1 MPLAKNKWRRHIA
14 VLLCAMLIFS
24 TAFSITAFADN
35 AVVTSGTMYSY
46 FQTFS
51 SKGQWV
57 DIQTP
62 SHWITGTGEVAYC
75 LQTSKDSPY
84 NSGYHTVEG
93 SDYYDQRTLTG
104 LYAILENG
112 YPVTTDGFTDE
123 EARYATA
130 NAIRF
135 WCAENGCEG
144 MPAYLSLKINGDWI
158 RGKYGYEDLYNWCLG
173 LVQKARDQATSSPS
187 TGSISF
193 SITAFAAPVD
203 EATIDTSRTGS
214 LDIYK
219 YDLTNAEKDG
229 VWDSSYVSTGVK
241 DENGVEAVLGDPAR
255 VSALNANGNAYGYA
269 IKGVEFTYVKVADI
283 RTFTESEDGAEH
295 IEVLYGIA
303 PTEQNNAFLS
313 AIGISTEDRYA
324 PADEVVDGMTV
335 YYYRSDV
342 LIDGLKASLDA
353 NSIAVKN
360 ALERY
365 AHDNHGVAMTETDA
379 YGHTS
384 AANLPLGLY
393 LLIETRVP
401 EMVTDTTA
409 PFLVSLPMTS
419 VDGSNASDGGTR
431 WIYDVTLYPKNL
443 TGIPTLEKTLRED
456 KADTGKNSGSTSD
469 ITDGYAHTGTAS
481 AGDVIDY
488 QIISTLPSITSAASY
503 LTDYTFIDTL
513 SKGITYNKGDVML
526 EFFKDESCTDLVASW
541 AEPSDRFLVSYNTTS
556 DGASVMTISMTASG
570 LAEINSGRQVYL
582 KSSMVNS
589 GYSDC
594 TLRITYKATVN
605 SDASVTYGDAGNPND
620 VVLTWKRTNS
630 SYYDTLVDDCH
641 VYLYGIDMTKQF
653 SDGRG
658 DFSKVQFIVHND
670 TDGYFLVGKLNE
682 AEGVWYV
689 TDHVTEEKDAT
700 HFIPTKDGK
709 LILKG
714 LEDDTYTWTEVQT
727 ANGYTLLKNS
737 IKVVIS
743 QAESETLC
751 GIYGTDVL
759 GLIQNDP
766 RYASVDPGLYHNMPQ
781 KQLAHKLLTASATV
795 DSNKVNMAPDGS
807 SANAFVPFTV
817 INTRGFDLPQT
828 GSYGNWMFP
837 VAGLS
842 MLTLCVV
849 GIVALT
855 RKSKKKAQN
864 T

>member
-1 MPLAKNKWRRHIA
+1 MKKLFA
-14 VLLCAMLIFS
+14 LLL
-24 TAFSITAFADN
+24 
-35 AVVTSGTMYSY
+35 
-46 FQTFS
+46 
-51 SKGQWV
+51 
-57 DIQTP
+57 
-62 SHWITGTGEVAYC
+62 
-75 LQTSKDSPY
+75 
-84 NSGYHTVEG
+84 
-93 SDYYDQRTLTG
+93 
-104 LYAILENG
+104 AIL
-112 YPVTTDGFTDE
+112 VV
-123 EARYATA
+123 
-130 NAIRF
+130 
-135 WCAENGCEG
+135 
-144 MPAYLSLKINGDWI
+144 S
-158 RGKYGYEDLYNWCLG
+158 
-173 LVQKARDQATSSPS
+173 
-187 TGSISF
+187 SF
-193 SITAFAAPVD
+193 SVTAFAAPVD
-203 EATIDTSRTGS
+203 EATIDTTRTGS

-241 DENGVEAVLGDPAR
+241 DESGVEAVMGDPAR
-255 VSALNANGNAYGYA
+255 VSALNANGSAYGYA
-269 IKGVEFTYVKVADI
+269 IKGVEFTYVRVATI
-283 RTFTESEDGAEH
+283 RTFTESENGAEH

-303 PTEQNNAFLS
+303 PTEQNNAFIS
-313 AIGISTEDRYA
+313 AIGVSTEDRYA

-342 LIDGLKASLDA
+342 LIDGLKNALDA
-353 NSIAVKN
+353 NATTVKN
-360 ALERY
+360 TLERY
-365 AHDNHGVAMTETDA
+365 AHDNHGIAMTETDA
-379 YGHTS
+379 YGHTGAS
-384 AANLPLGLY
+384 DLPLGLY

-419 VDGSNASDGGTR
+419 VDGSNANDGGTR

-443 TGIPTLEKTLRED
+443 TGIPSLEKTLRED
-456 KADTGKNSGSTSD
+456 KDDTGHNNGSTGD
-469 ITDGYAHTGTAS
+469 IHDGYAHTGTAS

-488 QIISTLPSITSAASY
+488 QIVSTLPSITSAASY

-513 SKGITYNKGDVML
+513 SKGITYNKGDVLL
-526 EFFKDESCTDLVASW
+526 EFFRDDGCTDLVTSW
-541 AEPSDRFLVSYNTTS
+541 NEQSDRFLVSYNTAS
-556 DGASVMTISMTASG
+556 DGASVMTITMT
-570 LAEINSGRQVYL
+570 EINSSRSVYTEA
-582 KSSMVNS
+582 SMVNS

-594 TLRITYKATVN
+594 TLRITYKATMN
-605 SDASVTYGDAGNPND
+605 SGASVTYGDAGNPND

-641 VYLYGIDMTKQF
+641 VYIYGIDMTKQF

-658 DFSKVQFIVHND
+658 DFSKVEFIVHND

-689 TDHVTEEKDAT
+689 TDHVAEEKDAT

-743 QAESETLC
+743 QTESETLC

-766 RYASVDPGLYHNMPQ
+766 RYADVDPGLYHNMPQ
-781 KQLAHKLLTASATV
+781 RHLEHKLLTASATV
-795 DSNKVNMAPDGS
+795 DSNKVNMEPDGS
-807 SANAFVPFTV
+807 SANAYVPFTV

-842 MLTLCVV
+842 MLTLCVA
-849 GIVALT
+849 GIVALS
-855 RKSKKKAQN
+855 RKNKKKAQN

>member
-1 MPLAKNKWRRHIA
+1 MKKIFA
-14 VLLCAMLIFS
+14 LLL
-24 TAFSITAFADN
+24 
-35 AVVTSGTMYSY
+35 
-46 FQTFS
+46 
-51 SKGQWV
+51 
-57 DIQTP
+57 
-62 SHWITGTGEVAYC
+62 
-75 LQTSKDSPY
+75 
-84 NSGYHTVEG
+84 
-93 SDYYDQRTLTG
+93 
-104 LYAILENG
+104 AIL
-112 YPVTTDGFTDE
+112 VV
-123 EARYATA
+123 
-130 NAIRF
+130 
-135 WCAENGCEG
+135 
-144 MPAYLSLKINGDWI
+144 S
-158 RGKYGYEDLYNWCLG
+158 
-173 LVQKARDQATSSPS
+173 
-187 TGSISF
+187 SF

-229 VWDSSYVSTGVK
+229 IWDSSYVSTGVK
-241 DENGVEAVLGDPAR
+241 DESGVEAVLGDPAR
-255 VSALNANGNAYGYA
+255 VSALNANGSAYGYA
-269 IKGVEFTYVKVADI
+269 IKGVEFTYVRVATI
-283 RTFTESEDGAEH
+283 RTFTESENGAEH

-303 PTEQNNAFLS
+303 PTEQNNAFIS
-313 AIGISTEDRYA
+313 AIGVSTEDRYA

-342 LIDGLKASLDA
+342 LIDGLKNALDA
-353 NSIAVKN
+353 NATTVKN

-379 YGHTS
+379 YGHTGAS
-384 AANLPLGLY
+384 DLPLGLY

-419 VDGSNASDGGTR
+419 VDDTNANDGGTR

-443 TGIPTLEKTLRED
+443 TGIPSLEKTLRED
-456 KADTGKNSGSTSD
+456 KDDTGHNNGSTSD
-469 ITDGYAHTGTAS
+469 IHDGYAHTGTAS

-488 QIISTLPSITSAASY
+488 QIVSTLPSITSAASY

-513 SKGITYNKGDVML
+513 SKGITYNKGDVLL
-526 EFFKDESCTDLVASW
+526 EFFRDDGCTDLVTSW
-541 AEPSDRFLVSYNTTS
+541 NEASDRFLVSYNTAA

-570 LAEINSGRQVYL
+570 LAEINSSRSVYTEA
-582 KSSMVNS
+582 SMVNS

-594 TLRITYKATVN
+594 TLRITYKATMN
-605 SDASVTYGDAGNPND
+605 SDASVTYGDAGNHND

-670 TDGYFLVGKLNE
+670 TDNYFLVGKLNE
-682 AEGVWYV
+682 AEGIWYV

-743 QAESETLC
+743 QTESETLC

-766 RYASVDPGLYHNMPQ
+766 RYADVDPGLYHNMPQ
-781 KQLAHKLLTASATV
+781 RHLEHKLLTASATV
-795 DSNKVNMAPDGS
+795 DNNKVNMEPDGS

-842 MLTLCVV
+842 MLTLCVA

-855 RKSKKKAQN
+855 RKNKKKAQN

>member
-1 MPLAKNKWRRHIA
+1 MKRIFA
-14 VLLCAMLIFS
+14 LLL
-24 TAFSITAFADN
+24 
-35 AVVTSGTMYSY
+35 
-46 FQTFS
+46 
-51 SKGQWV
+51 
-57 DIQTP
+57 
-62 SHWITGTGEVAYC
+62 
-75 LQTSKDSPY
+75 
-84 NSGYHTVEG
+84 
-93 SDYYDQRTLTG
+93 
-104 LYAILENG
+104 AIL
-112 YPVTTDGFTDE
+112 VV
-123 EARYATA
+123 
-130 NAIRF
+130 
-135 WCAENGCEG
+135 
-144 MPAYLSLKINGDWI
+144 S
-158 RGKYGYEDLYNWCLG
+158 
-173 LVQKARDQATSSPS
+173 
-187 TGSISF
+187 SF

-229 VWDSSYVSTGVK
+229 IWDSSYVSTGVK
-241 DENGVEAVLGDPAR
+241 DESGVEAVLGDPAR

-269 IKGVEFTYVKVADI
+269 IKGVEFTYVRVATI
-283 RTFTESEDGAEH
+283 RTFTESENGAEH

-303 PTEQNNAFLS
+303 PTEQNNAFIS
-313 AIGISTEDRYA
+313 AIGVSTEDRYA
-324 PADEVVDGMTV
+324 PADEVVNGMTV

-342 LIDGLKASLDA
+342 LIDGLKAALDA
-353 NSIAVKN
+353 NATTVKN

-379 YGHTS
+379 YGHTGAS
-384 AANLPLGLY
+384 DLPLGLY

-419 VDGSNASDGGTR
+419 VDGTNANDGGTR

-443 TGIPTLEKTLRED
+443 TGIPSLEKTLRED
-456 KADTGKNSGSTSD
+456 KDDTGHNNGSTGD
-469 ITDGYAHTGTAS
+469 IHDGYAHTGTAS

-488 QIISTLPSITSAASY
+488 QIVSTLPSITSAASY

-513 SKGITYNKGDVML
+513 SKGITYNKGDVLL
-526 EFFKDESCTDLVASW
+526 EFFRDDGCTDL
-541 AEPSDRFLVSYNTTS
+541 FLVSYNTAS
-556 DGASVMTISMTASG
+556 DGASVMTITMTASG
-570 LAEINSGRQVYL
+570 LAEINSSRSVYTEA
-582 KSSMVNS
+582 SMVNS

-594 TLRITYKATVN
+594 TLRITYKATMN

-620 VVLTWKRTNS
+620 VVLTWKRSNT

-641 VYLYGIDMTKQF
+641 VYIYGIDMTKQF

-658 DFSKVQFIVHND
+658 DFSKVEFIVHND
-670 TDGYFLVGKLNE
+670 TDNYFLVGKLNE

-689 TDHVTEEKDAT
+689 TDHVAEEKDAT

-714 LEDDTYTWTEVQT
+714 LEDDTYTWREVQT

-743 QAESETLC
+743 QTESETLC

-766 RYASVDPGLYHNMPQ
+766 RYADVDPGLYHNMPQ
-781 KQLAHKLLTASATV
+781 RHLEHKLLTASATV
-795 DSNKVNMAPDGS
+795 DNNKVNMEPDGS

-842 MLTLCVV
+842 MLTLCVA

-855 RKSKKKAQN
+855 RKNKKKAQN

>member
-1 MPLAKNKWRRHIA
+1 MKKLFA
-14 VLLCAMLIFS
+14 LLL
-24 TAFSITAFADN
+24 
-35 AVVTSGTMYSY
+35 
-46 FQTFS
+46 
-51 SKGQWV
+51 
-57 DIQTP
+57 
-62 SHWITGTGEVAYC
+62 
-75 LQTSKDSPY
+75 
-84 NSGYHTVEG
+84 
-93 SDYYDQRTLTG
+93 
-104 LYAILENG
+104 AIL
-112 YPVTTDGFTDE
+112 VV
-123 EARYATA
+123 
-130 NAIRF
+130 
-135 WCAENGCEG
+135 
-144 MPAYLSLKINGDWI
+144 S
-158 RGKYGYEDLYNWCLG
+158 
-173 LVQKARDQATSSPS
+173 
-187 TGSISF
+187 SF

-203 EATIDTSRTGS
+203 EATIDTSRTGT

-241 DENGVEAVLGDPAR
+241 DENGVEAVLGDPRR

-419 VDGSNASDGGTR
+419 VDGTNASDGGTR
-431 WIYDVTLYPKNL
+431 WIYDPS
-443 TGIPTLEKTLRED
+443 LEKTLRED
-456 KADTGKNSGSTSD
+456 KDDTGHNNGSTSD

-513 SKGITYNKGDVML
+513 SKGITYNKGDVLL

-670 TDGYFLVGKLNE
+670 TDNYFLVGKLNE
-682 AEGVWYV
+682 AEGIWYV

-714 LEDDTYTWTEVQT
+714 LEDDSYTWTEVQT

-737 IKVVIS
+737 IKVVLS
-743 QAESETLC
+743 QTESETLC

-766 RYASVDPGLYHNMPQ
+766 RYKGVDPGQYHNMPQ

-795 DSNKVNMAPDGS
+795 DSNRVNMAPDGS
-807 SANAFVPFTV
+807 SAKAFVPFTV

>member
-1 MPLAKNKWRRHIA
+1 MKKLFA
-14 VLLCAMLIFS
+14 LLL
-24 TAFSITAFADN
+24 
-35 AVVTSGTMYSY
+35 
-46 FQTFS
+46 
-51 SKGQWV
+51 
-57 DIQTP
+57 
-62 SHWITGTGEVAYC
+62 
-75 LQTSKDSPY
+75 
-84 NSGYHTVEG
+84 
-93 SDYYDQRTLTG
+93 
-104 LYAILENG
+104 AIL
-112 YPVTTDGFTDE
+112 VV
-123 EARYATA
+123 
-130 NAIRF
+130 
-135 WCAENGCEG
+135 
-144 MPAYLSLKINGDWI
+144 S
-158 RGKYGYEDLYNWCLG
+158 
-173 LVQKARDQATSSPS
+173 
-187 TGSISF
+187 SF

-203 EATIDTSRTGS
+203 EATIDTTRTGS

-241 DENGVEAVLGDPAR
+241 DESGVEAVLGDPAR

-269 IKGVEFTYVKVADI
+269 IKGVEFTYVRVATI
-283 RTFTESEDGAEH
+283 RTFTESENGAEH

-303 PTEQNNAFLS
+303 PTEQNNAFIS
-313 AIGISTEDRYA
+313 AIGVSTEDRYA

-384 AANLPLGLY
+384 AANLSLGLY

-419 VDGSNASDGGTR
+419 VNGSNASDGGTR

-456 KADTGKNSGSTSD
+456 KADTGKNGSSTSD

-513 SKGITYNKGDVML
+513 SKGITYNKGDVLL
-526 EFFKDESCTDLVASW
+526 EFFKDESCTDLVAS
-541 AEPSDRFLVSYNTTS
+541 
-556 DGASVMTISMTASG
+556 ASG
-570 LAEINSGRQVYL
+570 LAEINSGRQVYV

-605 SDASVTYGDAGNPND
+605 SDGSVTYGDAGNPND

-641 VYLYGIDMTKQF
+641 VYIYGIDMTKQF

-682 AEGVWYV
+682 AEGIWYV

-743 QAESETLC
+743 QTECETLC

-766 RYASVDPGLYHNMPQ
+766 RYADVDPGLYHNMPQ
-781 KQLAHKLLTASATV
+781 RHLEHKLLTASATV
-795 DSNKVNMAPDGS
+795 DSNKVNMEPDGS
-807 SANAFVPFTV
+807 SANAFAPFTV

-842 MLTLCVV
+842 MLTLCVA
-849 GIVALT
+849 GIAALT
-855 RKSKKKAQN
+855 RKNKKKAQN

>member
-1 MPLAKNKWRRHIA
+1 MKKLFA
-14 VLLCAMLIFS
+14 LLL
-24 TAFSITAFADN
+24 
-35 AVVTSGTMYSY
+35 
-46 FQTFS
+46 
-51 SKGQWV
+51 
-57 DIQTP
+57 
-62 SHWITGTGEVAYC
+62 
-75 LQTSKDSPY
+75 
-84 NSGYHTVEG
+84 
-93 SDYYDQRTLTG
+93 
-104 LYAILENG
+104 AIL
-112 YPVTTDGFTDE
+112 VV
-123 EARYATA
+123 
-130 NAIRF
+130 
-135 WCAENGCEG
+135 
-144 MPAYLSLKINGDWI
+144 S
-158 RGKYGYEDLYNWCLG
+158 
-173 LVQKARDQATSSPS
+173 
-187 TGSISF
+187 SF

-241 DENGVEAVLGDPAR
+241 DESGVEAVLGDPAR
-255 VSALNANGNAYGYA
+255 VSALNANGSAYGYA
-269 IKGVEFTYVKVADI
+269 IKGVEFTYVRVATI
-283 RTFTESEDGAEH
+283 RTFTESENGAEH

-303 PTEQNNAFLS
+303 PTEQNNAFIS
-313 AIGISTEDRYA
+313 AIGVSTEDRYA
-324 PADEVVDGMTV
+324 PADEVVDGMAV

-342 LIDGLKASLDA
+342 LIDGLKAALDA
-353 NSIAVKN
+353 NATTVKN

-379 YGHTS
+379 YGHTGAS
-384 AANLPLGLY
+384 ELPLGLY

-409 PFLVSLPMTS
+409 PFLVSVPMTS
-419 VDGSNASDGGTR
+419 VDGTNANDGGTR

-443 TGIPTLEKTLRED
+443 TGIPSLEKTLRED
-456 KADTGKNSGSTSD
+456 KDDTGHNNGSTDD
-469 ITDGYAHTGTAS
+469 IHDGYAHTGTAS

-488 QIISTLPSITSAASY
+488 QIVSTLPSITSAASY

-513 SKGITYNKGDVML
+513 SKGITYNKGDVLL
-526 EFFKDESCTDLVASW
+526 EFFRDDGCTDLVTSW
-541 AEPSDRFLVSYNTTS
+541 NEQSDRFLVSYNTAS
-556 DGASVMTISMTASG
+556 DGASVMTITMTASG
-570 LAEINSGRQVYL
+570 LAEINSSRSVYTEA
-582 KSSMVNS
+582 SMVNS

-594 TLRITYKATVN
+594 TLRITYKATMN
-605 SDASVTYGDAGNPND
+605 SDTSVTYGDAGNPND

-630 SYYDTLVDDCH
+630 AFYDTLVDDCH
-641 VYLYGIDMTKQF
+641 VYVYGIDMTKQF

-658 DFSKVQFIVHND
+658 DFSKVEFIVHND
-670 TDGYFLVGKLNE
+670 TDNYFLVGKLNE
-682 AEGVWYV
+682 TEGVWYV

-743 QAESETLC
+743 QTESETLC

-766 RYASVDPGLYHNMPQ
+766 RYADVDPGLYHNMPQ
-781 KQLAHKLLTASATV
+781 RHLEHKLMTASATV
-795 DSNKVNMAPDGS
+795 DNNKVNMEPDGS
-807 SANAFVPFTV
+807 SASAFVPFTV

-842 MLTLCVV
+842 MLTLCVA

-855 RKSKKKAQN
+855 RKNKKKAQN